1 MGIMIICGII
11 FIIGLIIGISYYVQE
26 RNTGDNGLLF
36 AMCFLIVLL
45 FSIPLVIAGS
55 IAMAVQIPKEKDYQQ
70 AVYERQVIEYR
81 LENKDDNIVGNE
93 LLYKDIVEF
102 NNNLRQHK
110 RYADS
115 FWIGIFHNDKIAT
128 IEYIEI
134 DGIENYKD

>member
-1 MGIMIICGII
+1 MGIIIISAILLIVGII
-11 FIIGLIIGISYYVQE
+11 LMVICAKINCDCFDDWYGLIGL
-26 RNTGDNGLLF
+26 LLTVLAIF
-36 AMCFLIVLL
+36 A
-45 FSIPLVIAGS
+45 LVIS
-55 IAMAVQIPKEKDYQQ
+55 SVIAMAIQIPKEKDYQQ

-81 LENKDDNIVGNE
+81 LENKDNNIVGNE

-110 RYADS
+110 RDADS

-134 DGIENYKD
+134 AGVENYKD

>member
-1 MGIMIICGII
+1 MGIIITSAILLIVGIVLMVI
-11 FIIGLIIGISYYVQE
+11 CAKKNCDCIDDWYGMIGL
-26 RNTGDNGLLF
+26 LLTVLAIF
-36 AMCFLIVLL
+36 A
-45 FSIPLVIAGS
+45 LVIS
-55 IAMAVQIPKEKDYQQ
+55 SVIAMVIQIPKEKDYQQ

-102 NNNLRQHK
+102 NNNLRQHR

-115 FWIGIFHNDKIAT
+115 FWIGIFLNDKIAT

-134 DGIENYKD
+134 EGIENYKD

>member
-1 MGIMIICGII
+1 MGIIIISAILLIVGIVLMVICAKINYDCIDDWCGII
-11 FIIGLIIGISYYVQE
+11 
-26 RNTGDNGLLF
+26 GLL
-36 AMCFLIVLL
+36 LIVFAIFALVV
-45 FSIPLVIAGS
+45 SSVIA
-55 IAMAVQIPKEKDYQQ
+55 MVVQIPKEKDYQQ
-70 AVYERQVIEYR
+70 VVYERQVIEYR

-128 IEYIEI
+128 VEYIEI
-134 DGIENYKD
+134 DGVENYKD

>member
-1 MGIMIICGII
+1 MGIIIICGII
-11 FIIGLIIGISYYVQE
+11 FIIGLIIGISYYIQE
-26 RNTGDNGLLF
+26 RNPIYNDLLF
-36 AMCFLIVLL
+36 AMCFLIVFL
-45 FSIPLVIAGS
+45 FSIPLVIAGG
-55 IAMAVQIPKEKDYQQ
+55 IAMSVQIPKEKDYQQ

-81 LENKDDNIVGNE
+81 LKNKDDNIVGNE

-110 RYADS
+110 RYADN

-134 DGIENYKD
+134 VGIENYKE

>member
-1 MGIMIICGII
+1 MGIIIISAILLIVGITLMVICDTTNCDCFDDWYGVGLSLTALATFALVVFSAVAMII
-11 FIIGLIIGISYYVQE
+11 
-26 RNTGDNGLLF
+26 
-36 AMCFLIVLL
+36 
-45 FSIPLVIAGS
+45 
-55 IAMAVQIPKEKDYQQ
+55 QIPKEKDYQQ
-70 AVYERQVIEYR
+70 SVYERQVLEYR

-110 RYADS
+110 RYANN

-134 DGIENYKD
+134 EGVENYKD

>member
-11 FIIGLIIGISYYVQE
+11 FIIGLIIGISYYIQE
-26 RNTGDNGLLF
+26 RNTGDDDLLLMTCFLTVLLF
-36 AMCFLIVLL
+36 ALPLI
-45 FSIPLVIAGS
+45 IAGS
-55 IAMAVQIPKEKDYQQ
+55 IAMSVQIPKEKDYQQ
-70 AVYERQVIEYR
+70 AVYEKQVIEYR
-81 LENKDDNIVGNE
+81 LENKDENIVGNE

-110 RYADS
+110 RYADN

-134 DGIENYKD
+134 DGVENYKD